1 MRLSKPKWY
10 IKSIKLIH
18 IGRKKRTVIRNTV
31 KDKTQSKG
39 PFEGLT
45 PQTPQTEPHHHHQVV
60 IKRRKGNISL
70 MTMIIPSMGQLTN
83 GAN

>member
-1 MRLSKPKWY
+1 MD
-10 IKSIKLIH
+10 
-18 IGRKKRTVIRNTV
+18 GKRNKV
-31 KDKTQSKG
+31 KDETQTKG
-39 PFEGLT
+39 PFDRIT
-45 PQTPQTEPHHHHQVV
+45 PKIPQTEPHHHHQVV